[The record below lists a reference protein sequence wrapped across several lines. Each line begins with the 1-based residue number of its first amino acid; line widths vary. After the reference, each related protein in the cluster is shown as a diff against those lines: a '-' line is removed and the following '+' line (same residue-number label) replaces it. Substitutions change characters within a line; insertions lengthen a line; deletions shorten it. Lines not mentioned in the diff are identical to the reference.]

1 MAEEVRKVPLKPI
14 LAWEETR
21 PPPGKSPQKSPQQQQ
36 ELCVPQPFHADSP
49 SRGNASCF
57 MGPDSQEKE
66 TLEYINAFL
75 NGNEQEEAKKLE
87 FLDRVITISRAVLTR
102 HPDRN
107 LSAFLGKALLVEK
120 IKELIDLE
128 SVDSLTSG
136 VRQQAMLA
144 IMELSKV
151 KPLLRGMELSSLL
164 NLCFSSTFSLP
175 PAETNQ
181 GVEAALYNNT
191 LNTMDELLKAL
202 VCEDEKPNLVV
213 LQNIVEVL
221 LPWTASKEV
230 HVWLRAVGRITW
242 LTKFISGQHQFKG
255 LEEFRVL
262 GQLVG
267 CLTLLCAEQEQEIC
281 RSAMEGLHHLYAFL
295 LWQKRTTLA
304 KQSAEYLQVFREWRA
319 ENTFWVTWFTNT
331 SNIAMMHWVSSKP
344 DPSSLSGVVGA
355 SPEINALQGIIASTH
370 QCQPLLSTRECIR
383 AVQYCAPV
391 HCHAGLCHVRQLL
404 IAGWVLCIP
413 GAVTQ
418 PCPGRAGF
426 ACTPGWATPG
436 CSVRLEPHWAAKG
449 VSLAGFFQMF
459 GKYFNPSERM
469 DFLLTAIE
477 GMKDTSVHDSV
488 AARHMLHVILWVPS
502 PSLERVSEAVTSIYH
517 NLDSISEPLAQQQL
531 LKALVVLGHQ
541 YSEEVVTTL
550 LGCSLSCD
558 SVAVEMWRV
567 LTSHPKTAGK
577 VLRELLNTLQER
589 PLHLHHDVSQ
599 QEVGVAPLA
608 ISSSPC
614 SKGRS
619 AVTPCTPSSRGSV
632 CRGGRRC
639 FGNGLLGHR
648 RVFRKA
654 APPFTQIGKLQRQL
668 PVVVERLHE
677 ADRDI
682 ISNAITVL
690 RDILAGMD
698 RQSASPVAV
707 QVAEK
712 LLPFFHD
719 ESSKLRVLSI
729 ALFKHLL
736 ELVRGPSRRKMK
748 EHVLRSLVPLLLL
761 LHDER
766 PNVSQVCWDTL
777 RSALEFLRWSQLG
790 ALVQKKEL
798 WRGCD
803 CLVACYKGR
812 AETFLCQAMAFLEDP
827 QDPIREAAI
836 RFLGL
841 TARQLDQ
848 QSQEKL
854 DAICNVLKGLQQD
867 SKSSVRCLAL
877 QTMLILNACKK
888 HRPARTSLR
897 TLLHRMRLMHTRENP
912 VIEAAQLPE

>member
-14 LAWEETR
+14 RAWEETR
-21 PPPGKSPQKSPQQQQ
+21 PPRRKSPRKRPQQQQ
-36 ELCVPQPFHADSP
+36 ELCVPQSFHADSP
-49 SRGNASCF
+49 SPGNASCF

-75 NGNEQEEAKKLE
+75 KGNEQ
-87 FLDRVITISRAVLTR
+87 
-102 HPDRN
+102 
-107 LSAFLGKALLVEK
+107 
-120 IKELIDLE
+120 ELIDLE

-151 KPLLRGMELSSLL
+151 EPLLRGMELSSLL
-164 NLCFSSTFSLP
+164 TVCFSSVFSLP

-191 LNTMDELLKAL
+191 VNTMDELLKAL
-202 VCEDEKPNLVV
+202 VCEEEKPNLVV
-213 LQNIVEVL
+213 LQNILEVL
-221 LPWTASKEV
+221 LPWTASREV
-230 HVWLRAVGRITW
+230 HVRLRAVGRITW
-242 LTKFISGQHQFKG
+242 LTKFISGQHKFKG
-255 LEEFRVL
+255 VEEFRAL

-267 CLTLLCAEQEQEIC
+267 CLTLRCAEQEQEIC
-281 RSAMEGLHHLYAFL
+281 RSAMEGLHHLYTFML
-295 LWQKRTTLA
+295 RQKRTTLA

-331 SNIAMMHWVSSKP
+331 SNIAMM
-344 DPSSLSGVVGA
+344 
-355 SPEINALQGIIASTH
+355 
-370 QCQPLLSTRECIR
+370 
-383 AVQYCAPV
+383 
-391 HCHAGLCHVRQLL
+391 
-404 IAGWVLCIP
+404 
-413 GAVTQ
+413 
-418 PCPGRAGF
+418 
-426 ACTPGWATPG
+426 
-436 CSVRLEPHWAAKG
+436 
-449 VSLAGFFQMF
+449 F

-477 GMKDTSVHDSV
+477 GMRDTSVHDSV

-502 PSLERVSEAVTSIYH
+502 PSLERVSEAVMSIYH

-531 LKALVVLGHQ
+531 LKALVVLGNQ

-577 VLRELLNTLQER
+577 VLRELLDRLQER
-589 PLHLHHDVSQ
+589 PLCQHHDVSQ
-599 QEVGVAPLA
+599 QEAGVAPLT
-608 ISSSPC
+608 
-614 SKGRS
+614 
-619 AVTPCTPSSRGSV
+619 V
-632 CRGGRRC
+632 
-639 FGNGLLGHR
+639 
-648 RVFRKA
+648 
-654 APPFTQIGKLQRQL
+654 GKIQRQQ

-677 ADRDI
+677 ADRGV

-736 ELVRGPSRRKMK
+736 ELVREPNRKKMK
-748 EHVLRSLVPLLLL
+748 ELVLRSLVPLLLL
-761 LHDER
+761 LHDEH
-766 PNVSQVCWDTL
+766 PNVSQVCWD
-777 RSALEFLRWSQLG
+777 ALSRAVEFLRWSQLG
-790 ALVQKKEL
+790 ALVQRKEL

-803 CLVACYKGR
+803 CLVACYKER
-812 AETFLCQAMAFLEDP
+812 AETFLCQAMAFLKNP
-827 QDPIREAAI
+827 QAPIREVAI

-848 QSQEKL
+848 KSQEKL
-854 DAICNVLKGLQQD
+854 DAIFNVLKGLQED

-877 QTMLILNACKK
+877 QTVLILNTCKK
-888 HRPARTSLR
+888 HRPARASLR
-897 TLLHRMRLMHTRENP
+897 TLLQRMRLMCTRESP
-912 VIEAAQLPE
+912 VIEAAQLSE

>member
-14 LAWEETR
+14 RAWEETR
-21 PPPGKSPQKSPQQQQ
+21 PPRRKSPRKSPQQQQ

-49 SRGNASCF
+49 SPRNASCF

-66 TLEYINAFL
+66 TLDYINTFL
-75 NGNEQEEAKKLE
+75 KGNEQEEAKKLE
-87 FLDRVITISRAVLTR
+87 FLDRVITISRAALTR
-102 HPDRN
+102 HPEQN
-107 LSAFLGKALLVEK
+107 LAAFLCKALLVEK

-164 NLCFSSTFSLP
+164 TVCFSSVFSLP
-175 PAETNQ
+175 PAETNP
-181 GVEAALYNNT
+181 GVEAAPYNNT
-191 LNTMDELLKAL
+191 LNTMDELLKTL
-202 VCEDEKPNLVV
+202 VCEDEKRNLVV

-230 HVWLRAVGRITW
+230 HVRLRAVGRITW
-242 LTKFISGQHQFKG
+242 LTKFISGQHKFKG
-255 LEEFRVL
+255 VEEFRVL

-267 CLTLLCAEQEQEIC
+267 CLTLHCAEQEQEIC
-281 RSAMEGLHHLYAFL
+281 RSAMEGLHHPYAFM

-331 SNIAMMHWVSSKP
+331 SNIAMM
-344 DPSSLSGVVGA
+344 
-355 SPEINALQGIIASTH
+355 
-370 QCQPLLSTRECIR
+370 
-383 AVQYCAPV
+383 
-391 HCHAGLCHVRQLL
+391 
-404 IAGWVLCIP
+404 
-413 GAVTQ
+413 
-418 PCPGRAGF
+418 
-426 ACTPGWATPG
+426 
-436 CSVRLEPHWAAKG
+436 
-449 VSLAGFFQMF
+449 F

-469 DFLLTAIE
+469 DVLLTAIE
-477 GMKDTSVHDSV
+477 GMRDTSIHDSV

-502 PSLERVSEAVTSIYH
+502 PSLERVSEAVTSVYH

-531 LKALVVLGHQ
+531 LKALVVLGDQ

-558 SVAVEMWRV
+558 RRCCGDVKGADIPPQDRRKGPTGAARQAAGTAAAPASRHLSARGWR
-567 LTSHPKTAGK
+567 
-577 VLRELLNTLQER
+577 R
-589 PLHLHHDVSQ
+589 PLGPV
-599 QEVGVAPLA
+599 
-608 ISSSPC
+608 
-614 SKGRS
+614 
-619 AVTPCTPSSRGSV
+619 
-632 CRGGRRC
+632 
-639 FGNGLLGHR
+639 
-648 RVFRKA
+648 
-654 APPFTQIGKLQRQL
+654 GKLQHQL
-668 PVVVERLHE
+668 PVVVEQLHG

-707 QVAEK
+707 RVAEK

-729 ALFKHLL
+729 TLFKHLL

-766 PNVSQVCWDTL
+766 PNMSQVCWDTL
-777 RSALEFLRWSQLG
+777 RSALEFLRWSQLS
-790 ALVQKKEL
+790 AHVQKKEL

-812 AETFLCQAMAFLEDP
+812 AETFLCQAMAFVENP
-827 QDPIREAAI
+827 QAPIREAAI

-854 DAICNVLKGLQQD
+854 EAICNVLKGLQQD

-877 QTMLILNACKK
+877 QTTLILKACKK
-888 HRPARTSLR
+888 HRPVRASLQ
-897 TLLHRMRLMHTRENP
+897 TLLRRMRVMHTRENP
-912 VIEAAQLPE
+912 VIEAAQLHE

>member
-21 PPPGKSPQKSPQQQQ
+21 PPRRKSPQKSPQQQQ

-49 SRGNASCF
+49 SPGNASCF

-66 TLEYINAFL
+66 TLDYINTFL
-75 NGNEQEEAKKLE
+75 KGNEQEEAKKLE
-87 FLDRVITISRAVLTR
+87 FLDRVITISRAALTR
-102 HPDRN
+102 HPEQN
-107 LSAFLGKALLVEK
+107 LAAFLCKALLVEK

-151 KPLLRGMELSSLL
+151 KPLLRGTELSSLL
-164 NLCFSSTFSLP
+164 TVCFSSVFSLP

-202 VCEDEKPNLVV
+202 VCEDEKPNLGV
-213 LQNIVEVL
+213 LQNIVEVWRHGGRKGMSPVL

-230 HVWLRAVGRITW
+230 HVRLRAVGRITW
-242 LTKFISGQHQFKG
+242 LTKFISGQHKFKG
-255 LEEFRVL
+255 VEEFRVL

-267 CLTLLCAEQEQEIC
+267 CLTLHCTEQEQEIC
-281 RSAMEGLHHLYAFL
+281 RSAMEGLHHLYAFM
-295 LWQKRTTLA
+295 LWQKLYESIGRELA
-304 KQSAEYLQVFREWRA
+304 
-319 ENTFWVTWFTNT
+319 
-331 SNIAMMHWVSSKP
+331 
-344 DPSSLSGVVGA
+344 
-355 SPEINALQGIIASTH
+355 
-370 QCQPLLSTRECIR
+370 
-383 AVQYCAPV
+383 
-391 HCHAGLCHVRQLL
+391 LCSR
-404 IAGWVLCIP
+404 P
-413 GAVTQ
+413 GA
-418 PCPGRAGF
+418 G
-426 ACTPGWATPG
+426 
-436 CSVRLEPHWAAKG
+436 E
-449 VSLAGFFQMF
+449 
-459 GKYFNPSERM
+459 E
-469 DFLLTAIE
+469 D
-477 GMKDTSVHDSV
+477 
-488 AARHMLHVILWVPS
+488 
-502 PSLERVSEAVTSIYH
+502 VSEAVTSVYH

-531 LKALVVLGHQ
+531 LKALVVLGDQ

-577 VLRELLNTLQER
+577 VLRELLDRLQER
-589 PLHLHHDVSQ
+589 PLRQHHDVSQ
-599 QEVGVAPLA
+599 REAGVAPLA
-608 ISSSPC
+608 
-614 SKGRS
+614 
-619 AVTPCTPSSRGSV
+619 V
-632 CRGGRRC
+632 
-639 FGNGLLGHR
+639 
-648 RVFRKA
+648 
-654 APPFTQIGKLQRQL
+654 GKLQYQL
-668 PVVVERLHE
+668 PVVVEQLHE
-677 ADRDI
+677 ADRDV

-707 QVAEK
+707 RVAEK

-729 ALFKHLL
+729 TLFKHLL

-748 EHVLRSLVPLLLL
+748 EHVLHSLVPLLLL

-777 RSALEFLRWSQLG
+777 RSALEFLRWSQLS

-812 AETFLCQAMAFLEDP
+812 AETFLCQAMAFVENP
-827 QDPIREAAI
+827 QAPIREADI
-836 RFLGL
+836 RSLGL

-854 DAICNVLKGLQQD
+854 DAICKVLKGFQQD

-877 QTMLILNACKK
+877 QTMLILKACKK
-888 HRPARTSLR
+888 HRPARASLR
-897 TLLHRMRLMHTRENP
+897 TLLHRIRLMHTRENP
-912 VIEAAQLPE
+912 VIEVAQLRE

>member
-14 LAWEETR
+14 RAWEETR
-21 PPPGKSPQKSPQQQQ
+21 PPRRKSPRKRPQQQQ

-49 SRGNASCF
+49 SPGNASCF

-75 NGNEQEEAKKLE
+75 KGKEQEEAKKLE
-87 FLDRVITISRAVLTR
+87 FLDCLITISRAVLTR
-102 HPDRN
+102 RPERN

-136 VRQQAMLA
+136 VHQQAMLA

-151 KPLLRGMELSSLL
+151 EPLLRGMELSSLL
-164 NLCFSSTFSLP
+164 TVCFSSVFSLP

-202 VCEDEKPNLVV
+202 VCEEEKPNLVV
-213 LQNIVEVL
+213 LQNILEVL
-221 LPWTASKEV
+221 LPWTASREV
-230 HVWLRAVGRITW
+230 HVRLRAVGRITW
-242 LTKFISGQHQFKG
+242 LTKFISGQHKFKG
-255 LEEFRVL
+255 VEEFRAL

-267 CLTLLCAEQEQEIC
+267 CLTLRCAEQEQEIC
-281 RSAMEGLHHLYAFL
+281 RSAMEGLHHLYTFML
-295 LWQKRTTLA
+295 RQKRTTLA

-331 SNIAMMHWVSSKP
+331 SNIAMM
-344 DPSSLSGVVGA
+344 
-355 SPEINALQGIIASTH
+355 
-370 QCQPLLSTRECIR
+370 
-383 AVQYCAPV
+383 
-391 HCHAGLCHVRQLL
+391 
-404 IAGWVLCIP
+404 
-413 GAVTQ
+413 
-418 PCPGRAGF
+418 
-426 ACTPGWATPG
+426 
-436 CSVRLEPHWAAKG
+436 
-449 VSLAGFFQMF
+449 F

-469 DFLLTAIE
+469 DFLLTAIK
-477 GMKDTSVHDSV
+477 GMRDTSVHDSV

-502 PSLERVSEAVTSIYH
+502 PSLERVSEAVMSIYH

-531 LKALVVLGHQ
+531 LKALVVLGNQ
-541 YSEEVVTTL
+541 YGEEVVTTL

-577 VLRELLNTLQER
+577 VLRELLDRLQEW
-589 PLHLHHDVSQ
+589 PLCQHHDVSQ
-599 QEVGVAPLA
+599 QEAGVAPLT
-608 ISSSPC
+608 
-614 SKGRS
+614 
-619 AVTPCTPSSRGSV
+619 V
-632 CRGGRRC
+632 
-639 FGNGLLGHR
+639 
-648 RVFRKA
+648 
-654 APPFTQIGKLQRQL
+654 GKIHGQQ
-668 PVVVERLHE
+668 PVIVERLHE
-677 ADRDI
+677 ADRGV

-719 ESSKLRVLSI
+719 ESSKLQVLSI

-736 ELVRGPSRRKMK
+736 ELVREPNRKKMK
-748 EHVLRSLVPLLLL
+748 ELVLRSLVPLLLL

-766 PNVSQVCWDTL
+766 PNVSQVCWD
-777 RSALEFLRWSQLG
+777 ALSRAVEFLRWSQLG
-790 ALVQKKEL
+790 ALVQRKEL

-803 CLVACYKGR
+803 CLVACYKER
-812 AETFLCQAMAFLEDP
+812 AETFLCQAMAFLKNP
-827 QDPIREAAI
+827 QAPIREAAI

-848 QSQEKL
+848 KSQEKL
-854 DAICNVLKGLQQD
+854 DSIFNVLKGLQED

-877 QTMLILNACKK
+877 QTVLILNACKK
-888 HRPARTSLR
+888 HRPARASLR
-897 TLLHRMRLMHTRENP
+897 TLLQRMRLMCTRESP
-912 VIEAAQLPE
+912 VIEAAQLSE

>member
-14 LAWEETR
+14 RAWEETR

-102 HPDRN
+102 HPERN
-107 LSAFLGKALLVEK
+107 LAAFLGKALLVEK

-136 VRQQAMLA
+136 MRQQAMLA

-164 NLCFSSTFSLP
+164 NVCFSSTFSLP
-175 PAETNQ
+175 PADTNQ

-213 LQNIVEVL
+213 LQNIVESPAPLDRIQGGACAAEGSGKNHLADQIHLWSTSIQGDWRSSESWASWWAVSLCSVL
-221 LPWTASKEV
+221 S
-230 HVWLRAVGRITW
+230 RSR
-242 LTKFISGQHQFKG
+242 
-255 LEEFRVL
+255 
-262 GQLVG
+262 
-267 CLTLLCAEQEQEIC
+267 
-281 RSAMEGLHHLYAFL
+281 RSADR
-295 LWQKRTTLA
+295 LWRDFTTSTPSCCGKNGTTLA

-331 SNIAMMHWVSSKP
+331 SNIAM
-344 DPSSLSGVVGA
+344 
-355 SPEINALQGIIASTH
+355 
-370 QCQPLLSTRECIR
+370 
-383 AVQYCAPV
+383 
-391 HCHAGLCHVRQLL
+391 
-404 IAGWVLCIP
+404 
-413 GAVTQ
+413 
-418 PCPGRAGF
+418 
-426 ACTPGWATPG
+426 
-436 CSVRLEPHWAAKG
+436 
-449 VSLAGFFQMF
+449 MF

-541 YSEEVVTTL
+541 YSKEVVTTL

-589 PLHLHHDVSQ
+589 PLHPHHDVSQ

-608 ISSSPC
+608 I
-614 SKGRS
+614 
-619 AVTPCTPSSRGSV
+619 
-632 CRGGRRC
+632 
-639 FGNGLLGHR
+639 
-648 RVFRKA
+648 
-654 APPFTQIGKLQRQL
+654 GKLQRQL
-668 PVVVERLHE
+668 PVIVERLHK

-748 EHVLRSLVPLLLL
+748 ELVLRSLVPLLLL

-812 AETFLCQAMAFLEDP
+812 AETFLCQAMAFVENP
-827 QDPIREAAI
+827 QAPIREAAI

-854 DAICNVLKGLQQD
+854 EAICNVLKGLQQD

>member
-1 MAEEVRKVPLKPI
+1 
-14 LAWEETR
+14 
-21 PPPGKSPQKSPQQQQ
+21 
-36 ELCVPQPFHADSP
+36 
-49 SRGNASCF
+49 
-57 MGPDSQEKE
+57 
-66 TLEYINAFL
+66 
-75 NGNEQEEAKKLE
+75 
-87 FLDRVITISRAVLTR
+87 
-102 HPDRN
+102 
-107 LSAFLGKALLVEK
+107 
-120 IKELIDLE
+120 
-128 SVDSLTSG
+128 
-136 VRQQAMLA
+136 
-144 IMELSKV
+144 
-151 KPLLRGMELSSLL
+151 MELSSLL

-181 GVEAALYNNT
+181 GMEAALYNNT

-230 HVWLRAVGRITW
+230 HVRLRAVGRITW

-355 SPEINALQGIIASTH
+355 FPEINALQGIIASTH

-391 HCHAGLCHVRQLL
+391 HCHTGLCHVRQLL

-426 ACTPGWATPG
+426 ACTPGWASPG

-589 PLHLHHDVSQ
+589 PLHPHHDVSQ

-608 ISSSPC
+608 
-614 SKGRS
+614 
-619 AVTPCTPSSRGSV
+619 
-632 CRGGRRC
+632 
-639 FGNGLLGHR
+639 
-648 RVFRKA
+648 
-654 APPFTQIGKLQRQL
+654 IGKLQRQL

-682 ISNAITVL
+682 ISNAIAVL

-748 EHVLRSLVPLLLL
+748 EHIIRSLVPLLLL

-766 PNVSQVCWDTL
+766 PNVSQVCWDAL

-854 DAICNVLKGLQQD
+854 EAICNVLKGLQQD

-888 HRPARTSLR
+888 HRPAHTSLR

>member
-14 LAWEETR
+14 RAWEETR
-21 PPPGKSPQKSPQQQQ
+21 PPRRKSPRKRPQQQQ

-49 SRGNASCF
+49 SPGNASCF

-75 NGNEQEEAKKLE
+75 KGNEQAGALHTVKPTVG
-87 FLDRVITISRAVLTR
+87 RPVCRGHVLQAQR
-102 HPDRN
+102 FAPQSEPYGSSE
-107 LSAFLGKALLVEK
+107 LSWHFPTLSPQ
-120 IKELIDLE
+120 ELIDLE

-151 KPLLRGMELSSLL
+151 EPLLRGMELSSLL
-164 NLCFSSTFSLP
+164 TVCFSSVFSLP

-202 VCEDEKPNLVV
+202 VCEEEKPNLVV
-213 LQNIVEVL
+213 LQNILESPAPL
-221 LPWTASKEV
+221 DRIQGGACAAEGSGKNHLADQI
-230 HVWLRAVGRITW
+230 HLRSTQIQEGV
-242 LTKFISGQHQFKG
+242 
-255 LEEFRVL
+255 EEFRAL

-267 CLTLLCAEQEQEIC
+267 CLTLRCAEQEQEIC
-281 RSAMEGLHHLYAFL
+281 RSAMEGLHHLYTFML
-295 LWQKRTTLA
+295 RQKRTTLA

-331 SNIAMMHWVSSKP
+331 SNIAMM
-344 DPSSLSGVVGA
+344 
-355 SPEINALQGIIASTH
+355 
-370 QCQPLLSTRECIR
+370 
-383 AVQYCAPV
+383 
-391 HCHAGLCHVRQLL
+391 
-404 IAGWVLCIP
+404 
-413 GAVTQ
+413 
-418 PCPGRAGF
+418 
-426 ACTPGWATPG
+426 
-436 CSVRLEPHWAAKG
+436 
-449 VSLAGFFQMF
+449 F

-477 GMKDTSVHDSV
+477 GMRDTSVHDSV

-502 PSLERVSEAVTSIYH
+502 PSLERVSEAVMSIYH

-531 LKALVVLGHQ
+531 LKALVVLGNQ
-541 YSEEVVTTL
+541 YGEEVVTTL
-550 LGCSLSCD
+550 LACSLSCD

-577 VLRELLNTLQER
+577 VLRELLNTQQER
-589 PLHLHHDVSQ
+589 LLHPHYDVSQ
-599 QEVGVAPLA
+599 QEAGIAPLTV
-608 ISSSPC
+608 SSSPC

-619 AVTPCTPSSRGSV
+619 AVFPLH
-632 CRGGRRC
+632 
-639 FGNGLLGHR
+639 GL
-648 RVFRKA
+648 RV
-654 APPFTQIGKLQRQL
+654 GKIHGQQ

-677 ADRDI
+677 ADRGV

-698 RQSASPVAV
+698 RQTASPVAV

-719 ESSKLRVLSI
+719 ESSKLQVLSF

-736 ELVRGPSRRKMK
+736 ELVREPNRKKMK
-748 EHVLRSLVPLLLL
+748 ELVLRSLVPLLLL

-766 PNVSQVCWDTL
+766 PNVSQVCWD
-777 RSALEFLRWSQLG
+777 ALSRAVEFLRWSQLG
-790 ALVQKKEL
+790 ALVQRKEL

-803 CLVACYKGR
+803 CLVACYKER
-812 AETFLCQAMAFLEDP
+812 AETFLCQAMAFLKNP
-827 QDPIREAAI
+827 QAPIRETAI

-848 QSQEKL
+848 KSQEKL
-854 DAICNVLKGLQQD
+854 DAIFNVLKGLQED

-877 QTMLILNACKK
+877 QTTLILNACKK
-888 HRPARTSLR
+888 HRPARASLR
-897 TLLHRMRLMHTRENP
+897 TLLQRMRLMCTRESP
-912 VIEAAQLPE
+912 VIEAAQLSE

>member
-14 LAWEETR
+14 RAWEETR

-66 TLEYINAFL
+66 TLENINAFL
-75 NGNEQEEAKKLE
+75 KGKEQEEAKKLE
-87 FLDRVITISRAVLTR
+87 FLDRVITISGAVLR
-102 HPDRN
+102 RRPDRN

-136 VRQQAMLA
+136 MRQQAMLA

-164 NLCFSSTFSLP
+164 KVCFSSTFSLP

-181 GVEAALYNNT
+181 GMEAALYNNT

-230 HVWLRAVGRITW
+230 HVRLRAVGRITW

-304 KQSAEYLQVFREWRA
+304 KQSAEYMQVFREWRA

-331 SNIAMMHWVSSKP
+331 SNIAM
-344 DPSSLSGVVGA
+344 
-355 SPEINALQGIIASTH
+355 
-370 QCQPLLSTRECIR
+370 
-383 AVQYCAPV
+383 
-391 HCHAGLCHVRQLL
+391 
-404 IAGWVLCIP
+404 
-413 GAVTQ
+413 
-418 PCPGRAGF
+418 
-426 ACTPGWATPG
+426 
-436 CSVRLEPHWAAKG
+436 
-449 VSLAGFFQMF
+449 MF

-577 VLRELLNTLQER
+577 VLRELQER
-589 PLHLHHDVSQ
+589 PLHPHHDVSQ

-608 ISSSPC
+608 I
-614 SKGRS
+614 
-619 AVTPCTPSSRGSV
+619 
-632 CRGGRRC
+632 
-639 FGNGLLGHR
+639 
-648 RVFRKA
+648 
-654 APPFTQIGKLQRQL
+654 GKLQRQL
-668 PVVVERLHE
+668 PVIVERLHE

-690 RDILAGMD
+690 RDILVGMD

-748 EHVLRSLVPLLLL
+748 ELVLRSLVPLLLL

-812 AETFLCQAMAFLEDP
+812 AETFLCQAMAFVENP
-827 QDPIREAAI
+827 QAPIREAAI

-854 DAICNVLKGLQQD
+854 EAICNVLKGLQQD

>member
-14 LAWEETR
+14 RAWEETR
-21 PPPGKSPQKSPQQQQ
+21 PPRRKSPRKSPQQQQ

-49 SRGNASCF
+49 SPGNASCF
-57 MGPDSQEKE
+57 MGPDWQEKE
-66 TLEYINAFL
+66 TLDYINTFL
-75 NGNEQEEAKKLE
+75 KGNEQEEAKKLE
-87 FLDRVITISRAVLTR
+87 FLDRVITISRAALTR
-102 HPDRN
+102 HPEQN
-107 LSAFLGKALLVEK
+107 LAAFLCKALLVEK

-164 NLCFSSTFSLP
+164 TVCFSSVFSLP

-202 VCEDEKPNLVV
+202 VCEGEKPNLGV

-230 HVWLRAVGRITW
+230 HVRLRAVGRITW
-242 LTKFISGQHQFKG
+242 LTKFISGQHKFKG
-255 LEEFRVL
+255 VQEFRVL

-267 CLTLLCAEQEQEIC
+267 CLTLHCAEQEQKIC
-281 RSAMEGLHHLYAFL
+281 RSAMEGLHHLYAFM
-295 LWQKRTTLA
+295 LWQKRTMLA

-331 SNIAMMHWVSSKP
+331 SNITM
-344 DPSSLSGVVGA
+344 
-355 SPEINALQGIIASTH
+355 
-370 QCQPLLSTRECIR
+370 
-383 AVQYCAPV
+383 
-391 HCHAGLCHVRQLL
+391 
-404 IAGWVLCIP
+404 
-413 GAVTQ
+413 
-418 PCPGRAGF
+418 
-426 ACTPGWATPG
+426 
-436 CSVRLEPHWAAKG
+436 
-449 VSLAGFFQMF
+449 MF

-477 GMKDTSVHDSV
+477 GMRDTSVHDSV

-531 LKALVVLGHQ
+531 LKALVVLGNQ
-541 YSEEVVTTL
+541 YSKEVVTTL

-558 SVAVEMWRV
+558 SLAVEMWRV

-577 VLRELLNTLQER
+577 VLRELLDRLQER
-589 PLHLHHDVSQ
+589 PLRQHHDISQ
-599 QEVGVAPLA
+599 REAGVTPLA
-608 ISSSPC
+608 VSSSPC

-619 AVTPCTPSSRGSV
+619 TV
-632 CRGGRRC
+632 CPHH
-639 FGNGLLGHR
+639 GL
-648 RVFRKA
+648 RV
-654 APPFTQIGKLQRQL
+654 GKLQHQL
-668 PVVVERLHE
+668 PVVVEQLNE
-677 ADRDI
+677 ADRDV

-690 RDILAGMD
+690 RDILTGMD
-698 RQSASPVAV
+698 RQSASPMAV
-707 QVAEK
+707 RVAEK

-719 ESSKLRVLSI
+719 ESSKLRVLSLT
-729 ALFKHLL
+729 LFKHLL

-766 PNVSQVCWDTL
+766 PNVSQGV
-777 RSALEFLRWSQLG
+777 LG
-790 ALVQKKEL
+790 HPQECGEIPKVEPAQCPCPEK
-798 WRGCD
+798 GA
-803 CLVACYKGR
+803 LVACYKGR
-812 AETFLCQAMAFLEDP
+812 AETFLCQAMAFVENP
-827 QDPIREAAI
+827 QAPIREAAI

-854 DAICNVLKGLQQD
+854 EAICNVLKGFQQD

-877 QTMLILNACKK
+877 QTMLILKACKK

-912 VIEAAQLPE
+912 VIEAAQLRE

>member
-21 PPPGKSPQKSPQQQQ
+21 PPRRKSPQKSPQQQQ

-49 SRGNASCF
+49 SPGNASCF

-66 TLEYINAFL
+66 TLDYINAFL
-75 NGNEQEEAKKLE
+75 KGNEQEEAKKLE
-87 FLDRVITISRAVLTR
+87 FLDRVITISRAALTR
-102 HPDRN
+102 HPEQN
-107 LSAFLGKALLVEK
+107 LAAFLCKALLVEK

-136 VRQQAMLA
+136 VRQQAMIA

-151 KPLLRGMELSSLL
+151 KPLLQGMELSSLL
-164 NLCFSSTFSLP
+164 TICFSSVFSLP

-202 VCEDEKPNLVV
+202 VCEEEKRNLVV

-230 HVWLRAVGRITW
+230 HVRLRAVGRITW
-242 LTKFISGQHQFKG
+242 LTKFISGQHKFKG
-255 LEEFRVL
+255 VEEFRVL

-267 CLTLLCAEQEQEIC
+267 CLTLHCAEQEQEIC
-281 RSAMEGLHHLYAFL
+281 RSAMEGLHHLYAFM

-331 SNIAMMHWVSSKP
+331 SNIAMM
-344 DPSSLSGVVGA
+344 
-355 SPEINALQGIIASTH
+355 
-370 QCQPLLSTRECIR
+370 
-383 AVQYCAPV
+383 
-391 HCHAGLCHVRQLL
+391 
-404 IAGWVLCIP
+404 
-413 GAVTQ
+413 
-418 PCPGRAGF
+418 
-426 ACTPGWATPG
+426 
-436 CSVRLEPHWAAKG
+436 
-449 VSLAGFFQMF
+449 F

-469 DFLLTAIE
+469 DFFLTAIE
-477 GMKDTSVHDSV
+477 GMRDTSVHDSV

-531 LKALVVLGHQ
+531 LKALVVLGNQ
-541 YSEEVVTTL
+541 YSKEVVTTL

-577 VLRELLNTLQER
+577 VLWELLDRLQER
-589 PLHLHHDVSQ
+589 PLRQHHDISQ
-599 QEVGVAPLA
+599 QEAGVAPLA
-608 ISSSPC
+608 VSSSPC

-619 AVTPCTPSSRGSV
+619 AVCPHH
-632 CRGGRRC
+632 
-639 FGNGLLGHR
+639 GL
-648 RVFRKA
+648 RV
-654 APPFTQIGKLQRQL
+654 GKLQHQL
-668 PVVVERLHE
+668 PVVVEQLHE
-677 ADRDI
+677 ADRDV

-698 RQSASPVAV
+698 RQSASPMAV
-707 QVAEK
+707 RVAEK

-729 ALFKHLL
+729 TLFKHLL
-736 ELVRGPSRRKMK
+736 ELVREPNRKKMK

-777 RSALEFLRWSQLG
+777 RSAVDFLRWSQLS

-803 CLVACYKGR
+803 CLVACYKDR
-812 AETFLCQAMAFLEDP
+812 AETFLCQAMAFVENP
-827 QDPIREAAI
+827 QAPIREAAI

-854 DAICNVLKGLQQD
+854 DAICKVLKGFQQD

-877 QTMLILNACKK
+877 QTMLILKACKK

-897 TLLHRMRLMHTRENP
+897 TLLHRMRLTHTRENP
-912 VIEAAQLPE
+912 VVEVAQLPQ

>member
-1 MAEEVRKVPLKPI
+1 MADEVRKVPLKPI

-36 ELCVPQPFHADSP
+36 ELCVPQLFHADSP
-49 SRGNASCF
+49 SPGNASCF
-57 MGPDSQEKE
+57 MGPDSQEKD
-66 TLEYINAFL
+66 TLDYINAFL
-75 NGNEQEEAKKLE
+75 KGNEQEEAKKLE
-87 FLDRVITISRAVLTR
+87 FLDRVITISRAALTR
-102 HPDRN
+102 HPEQN
-107 LSAFLGKALLVEK
+107 LAAFLCKALLVEK

-144 IMELSKV
+144 IMELS
-151 KPLLRGMELSSLL
+151 
-164 NLCFSSTFSLP
+164 
-175 PAETNQ
+175 
-181 GVEAALYNNT
+181 T

-202 VCEDEKPNLVV
+202 VCEDEKRNLVV

-230 HVWLRAVGRITW
+230 HVRLRAVGRITW
-242 LTKFISGQHQFKG
+242 LTKFISGQHKFKG
-255 LEEFRVL
+255 VEDFRVL

-267 CLTLLCAEQEQEIC
+267 CLTLHCAEQEQEIC
-281 RSAMEGLHHLYAFL
+281 RSAMEGLHHLYAFM

-331 SNIAMMHWVSSKP
+331 SNIAMM
-344 DPSSLSGVVGA
+344 
-355 SPEINALQGIIASTH
+355 
-370 QCQPLLSTRECIR
+370 
-383 AVQYCAPV
+383 
-391 HCHAGLCHVRQLL
+391 
-404 IAGWVLCIP
+404 
-413 GAVTQ
+413 
-418 PCPGRAGF
+418 
-426 ACTPGWATPG
+426 
-436 CSVRLEPHWAAKG
+436 
-449 VSLAGFFQMF
+449 F

-477 GMKDTSVHDSV
+477 GMRDTSVHDSV

-531 LKALVVLGHQ
+531 LKALLVLGNQ
-541 YSEEVVTTL
+541 YRKEVVTTL

-577 VLRELLNTLQER
+577 VLRELLDRLQER
-589 PLHLHHDVSQ
+589 PLRQHHDISQ
-599 QEVGVAPLA
+599 QEAGVAPLA
-608 ISSSPC
+608 
-614 SKGRS
+614 
-619 AVTPCTPSSRGSV
+619 V
-632 CRGGRRC
+632 
-639 FGNGLLGHR
+639 
-648 RVFRKA
+648 
-654 APPFTQIGKLQRQL
+654 GKLQHQL
-668 PVVVERLHE
+668 PVIVEQLHE
-677 ADRDI
+677 ADRDV

-698 RQSASPVAV
+698 RKSASPIAV

-712 LLPFFHD
+712 FLPFFHD

-729 ALFKHLL
+729 TLFKHLL
-736 ELVRGPSRRKMK
+736 ELVREPNRKKMK

-777 RSALEFLRWSQLG
+777 RSALEFLRWSELG
-790 ALVQKKEL
+790 ALLQKKEL

-803 CLVACYKGR
+803 CLVACYKDR
-812 AETFLCQAMAFLEDP
+812 AETFLCQAMAFVENP
-827 QDPIREAAI
+827 QAPIREAAI

-854 DAICNVLKGLQQD
+854 EAICNVLKGLQQD

-877 QTMLILNACKK
+877 QTILILKACKK
-888 HRPARTSLR
+888 HRRARASLR
-897 TLLHRMRLMHTRENP
+897 TLLHRTRLMYTRENA
-912 VIEAAQLPE
+912 VIEAAQLRE

>member
-21 PPPGKSPQKSPQQQQ
+21 PPRRKSPQKSPQQQQ

-49 SRGNASCF
+49 SPGNASCF
-57 MGPDSQEKE
+57 MGPDWQEKE
-66 TLEYINAFL
+66 TLDYINAFL
-75 NGNEQEEAKKLE
+75 KGNEQEEAKKLE
-87 FLDRVITISRAVLTR
+87 FLDRVITISRAAPTR
-102 HPDRN
+102 HPEQN
-107 LSAFLGKALLVEK
+107 LAAFLCKALLVEK

-164 NLCFSSTFSLP
+164 TVCFSSVFSLP

-191 LNTMDELLKAL
+191 LNTMDDLLKAL
-202 VCEDEKPNLVV
+202 VCEDEKRNLVV

-230 HVWLRAVGRITW
+230 HVRLRAVGRITW
-242 LTKFISGQHQFKG
+242 LTIFISGQHKFKG
-255 LEEFRVL
+255 VEEFRVL

-267 CLTLLCAEQEQEIC
+267 CLTLHCAEQEQEIC
-281 RSAMEGLHHLYAFL
+281 RSAMEGLHHLYAFM

-319 ENTFWVTWFTNT
+319 ENSFWVTWFTST
-331 SNIAMMHWVSSKP
+331 SNIAM
-344 DPSSLSGVVGA
+344 
-355 SPEINALQGIIASTH
+355 
-370 QCQPLLSTRECIR
+370 
-383 AVQYCAPV
+383 
-391 HCHAGLCHVRQLL
+391 
-404 IAGWVLCIP
+404 
-413 GAVTQ
+413 
-418 PCPGRAGF
+418 
-426 ACTPGWATPG
+426 
-436 CSVRLEPHWAAKG
+436 
-449 VSLAGFFQMF
+449 MF

-477 GMKDTSVHDSV
+477 GMRDTSIHDSV

-502 PSLERVSEAVTSIYH
+502 PSLERVSEAVTSMYH
-517 NLDSISEPLAQQQL
+517 NLDSISEPLGQQQL
-531 LKALVVLGHQ
+531 LKAPVVLGDQ

-567 LTSHPKTAGK
+567 LTSHPKTAEK
-577 VLRELLNTLQER
+577 VLWEPLDRLQER
-589 PLHLHHDVSQ
+589 PLRQHHDISQ
-599 QEVGVAPLA
+599 QEAGVAPLA
-608 ISSSPC
+608 VSSSPC

-619 AVTPCTPSSRGSV
+619 AVCPHH
-632 CRGGRRC
+632 
-639 FGNGLLGHR
+639 GL
-648 RVFRKA
+648 RV
-654 APPFTQIGKLQRQL
+654 GKLQHQL
-668 PVVVERLHE
+668 PVVVEQLNE
-677 ADRDI
+677 ADRDV

-690 RDILAGMD
+690 RDILTGMD
-698 RQSASPVAV
+698 RQSASPMAV
-707 QVAEK
+707 RVAEK

-719 ESSKLRVLSI
+719 ESSKLRVLSLT
-729 ALFKHLL
+729 LFKHLL

-777 RSALEFLRWSQLG
+777 RSALEFLRWSQLS
-790 ALVQKKEL
+790 AHVQKKEL

-812 AETFLCQAMAFLEDP
+812 AETFLCQAMAFVENP
-827 QDPIREAAI
+827 QAPIREAAI

-854 DAICNVLKGLQQD
+854 EAICNVLKGLQQD

-877 QTMLILNACKK
+877 QTTLILNACKK
-888 HRPARTSLR
+888 HRPARASIQ
-897 TLLHRMRLMHTRENP
+897 TLLHRTRLMRTRENP
-912 VIEAAQLPE
+912 VIEAAQLPQ

>member
-14 LAWEETR
+14 RAWEETR
-21 PPPGKSPQKSPQQQQ
+21 PPRRKSPRKRPQQQQ

-49 SRGNASCF
+49 SPGNASCF

-75 NGNEQEEAKKLE
+75 KGKEQEEAKKLE
-87 FLDRVITISRAVLTR
+87 FLDCLITISRAVLTR
-102 HPDRN
+102 RPERN

-136 VRQQAMLA
+136 VHQQAMLA

-151 KPLLRGMELSSLL
+151 EPLLRGMELSSLL
-164 NLCFSSTFSLP
+164 TVCFSSVFSLP

-202 VCEDEKPNLVV
+202 VCEEEKPNLVV
-213 LQNIVEVL
+213 LQNILEVL
-221 LPWTASKEV
+221 LPWTASREV
-230 HVWLRAVGRITW
+230 HVRLRAVGRITW
-242 LTKFISGQHQFKG
+242 LTKFISGQHKFKG
-255 LEEFRVL
+255 VEEFRAL

-267 CLTLLCAEQEQEIC
+267 CLTLRCAEQEQEIC
-281 RSAMEGLHHLYAFL
+281 RSAMEGLHHLYTFML
-295 LWQKRTTLA
+295 RQKRTTLA

-331 SNIAMMHWVSSKP
+331 SNIAMM
-344 DPSSLSGVVGA
+344 
-355 SPEINALQGIIASTH
+355 
-370 QCQPLLSTRECIR
+370 
-383 AVQYCAPV
+383 
-391 HCHAGLCHVRQLL
+391 
-404 IAGWVLCIP
+404 
-413 GAVTQ
+413 
-418 PCPGRAGF
+418 
-426 ACTPGWATPG
+426 
-436 CSVRLEPHWAAKG
+436 
-449 VSLAGFFQMF
+449 F

-477 GMKDTSVHDSV
+477 GMRDTSVHDSV

-502 PSLERVSEAVTSIYH
+502 PSLERREEAKAPISPFPFQVSEAVMSIYH

-531 LKALVVLGHQ
+531 LKALVVLGNQ

-577 VLRELLNTLQER
+577 VLRELLDRLQEW
-589 PLHLHHDVSQ
+589 PLCQNHDVSQ
-599 QEVGVAPLA
+599 QEAGVAPLT
-608 ISSSPC
+608 
-614 SKGRS
+614 
-619 AVTPCTPSSRGSV
+619 V
-632 CRGGRRC
+632 
-639 FGNGLLGHR
+639 
-648 RVFRKA
+648 
-654 APPFTQIGKLQRQL
+654 GKIHGQQ
-668 PVVVERLHE
+668 PVIVERLHE
-677 ADRDI
+677 ADRGI

-698 RQSASPVAV
+698 RQSASTVAV

-736 ELVRGPSRRKMK
+736 ELVREPNRKKMK
-748 EHVLRSLVPLLLL
+748 ELVLRSLVPLLLL

-766 PNVSQVCWDTL
+766 PNVSQVCWD
-777 RSALEFLRWSQLG
+777 ALSRAVEFLRWSQLG
-790 ALVQKKEL
+790 ALVQRKEL

-803 CLVACYKGR
+803 CLVACYKER
-812 AETFLCQAMAFLEDP
+812 AETFLCQAMAFLKNP
-827 QDPIREAAI
+827 QAPIREVAI

-848 QSQEKL
+848 KSQEKL
-854 DAICNVLKGLQQD
+854 DAIFNVLKGLQED

-877 QTMLILNACKK
+877 QTVLILNACKK
-888 HRPARTSLR
+888 HRPARASLR
-897 TLLHRMRLMHTRENP
+897 TLLQRMRLMCTRESP
-912 VIEAAQLPE
+912 VIEAAQLSE

>member
-14 LAWEETR
+14 RAWEETR
-21 PPPGKSPQKSPQQQQ
+21 PPRRKSPRKRPQQQQ

-49 SRGNASCF
+49 SPGNASCF

-75 NGNEQEEAKKLE
+75 KGNEQPTVG
-87 FLDRVITISRAVLTR
+87 RPVCRGHVLQ
-102 HPDRN
+102 
-107 LSAFLGKALLVEK
+107 
-120 IKELIDLE
+120 ELIDLE

-151 KPLLRGMELSSLL
+151 EPLLRGMELSSLL
-164 NLCFSSTFSLP
+164 TVSFSSVFSLP

-202 VCEDEKPNLVV
+202 VCEEEKPNLVV
-213 LQNIVEVL
+213 LQNILEVL
-221 LPWTASKEV
+221 LPWTASREV
-230 HVWLRAVGRITW
+230 HVRLRAVGRITW
-242 LTKFISGQHQFKG
+242 LTKFISGQHKFKG
-255 LEEFRVL
+255 VEEFRAL

-267 CLTLLCAEQEQEIC
+267 CLTLRCAEQEQEIC
-281 RSAMEGLHHLYAFL
+281 RSAMEGLHHLYTFML
-295 LWQKRTTLA
+295 RQKRTTLA

-331 SNIAMMHWVSSKP
+331 SNIAMM
-344 DPSSLSGVVGA
+344 
-355 SPEINALQGIIASTH
+355 
-370 QCQPLLSTRECIR
+370 
-383 AVQYCAPV
+383 
-391 HCHAGLCHVRQLL
+391 
-404 IAGWVLCIP
+404 
-413 GAVTQ
+413 
-418 PCPGRAGF
+418 
-426 ACTPGWATPG
+426 
-436 CSVRLEPHWAAKG
+436 
-449 VSLAGFFQMF
+449 F

-477 GMKDTSVHDSV
+477 GMRDTSVHDSV

-502 PSLERVSEAVTSIYH
+502 PSLERVSEAVMSIYH

-531 LKALVVLGHQ
+531 LKALVVLGNQ

-577 VLRELLNTLQER
+577 VLRELLDRLQEG
-589 PLHLHHDVSQ
+589 PLCQHHDVSQ
-599 QEVGVAPLA
+599 QEAGVAPLT
-608 ISSSPC
+608 
-614 SKGRS
+614 
-619 AVTPCTPSSRGSV
+619 V
-632 CRGGRRC
+632 
-639 FGNGLLGHR
+639 
-648 RVFRKA
+648 
-654 APPFTQIGKLQRQL
+654 GKIQRQQ
-668 PVVVERLHE
+668 PVVVERLHK
-677 ADRDI
+677 ADRGV

-698 RQSASPVAV
+698 RQSASTVAV

-736 ELVRGPSRRKMK
+736 ELVREPNRKKMK
-748 EHVLRSLVPLLLL
+748 ELVLRSLVPLLLL

-766 PNVSQVCWDTL
+766 PNVSQVCWD
-777 RSALEFLRWSQLG
+777 ALSRAVEFLRWSQLG
-790 ALVQKKEL
+790 ALVQRKEL

-803 CLVACYKGR
+803 CLVACYKER
-812 AETFLCQAMAFLEDP
+812 AETFLCQAMAFLKNP
-827 QDPIREAAI
+827 QAPIREAAI

-841 TARQLDQ
+841 TARHLDQ
-848 QSQEKL
+848 KSQEKL
-854 DAICNVLKGLQQD
+854 DAIFNVLKGLQED

-877 QTMLILNACKK
+877 QTTLILNACKK
-888 HRPARTSLR
+888 HRPARASLR
-897 TLLHRMRLMHTRENP
+897 TLLQRMRLMCTRESP
-912 VIEAAQLPE
+912 VIEAAQLSE

>member
-1 MAEEVRKVPLKPI
+1 
-14 LAWEETR
+14 
-21 PPPGKSPQKSPQQQQ
+21 
-36 ELCVPQPFHADSP
+36 
-49 SRGNASCF
+49 
-57 MGPDSQEKE
+57 
-66 TLEYINAFL
+66 
-75 NGNEQEEAKKLE
+75 
-87 FLDRVITISRAVLTR
+87 
-102 HPDRN
+102 
-107 LSAFLGKALLVEK
+107 
-120 IKELIDLE
+120 
-128 SVDSLTSG
+128 
-136 VRQQAMLA
+136 
-144 IMELSKV
+144 
-151 KPLLRGMELSSLL
+151 MELSSLL

-230 HVWLRAVGRITW
+230 HVRLRAVGRITW

-404 IAGWVLCIP
+404 IAAWVLCIP

-426 ACTPGWATPG
+426 ACTPGWASPG

-477 GMKDTSVHDSV
+477 GMRDTSVHDSV

-577 VLRELLNTLQER
+577 VLRELLNRLQER
-589 PLHLHHDVSQ
+589 PLHPHHDVSQ
-599 QEVGVAPLA
+599 QEAGVAPLA
-608 ISSSPC
+608 
-614 SKGRS
+614 
-619 AVTPCTPSSRGSV
+619 
-632 CRGGRRC
+632 
-639 FGNGLLGHR
+639 
-648 RVFRKA
+648 
-654 APPFTQIGKLQRQL
+654 IGKLQRQL

-677 ADRDI
+677 ADRDV

-777 RSALEFLRWSQLG
+777 RSALEFLRWSQLS

-854 DAICNVLKGLQQD
+854 EAICNVLKGLQQD

>member
-21 PPPGKSPQKSPQQQQ
+21 PPRRKSPQKSPQQQQ

-49 SRGNASCF
+49 SPGNASCF
-57 MGPDSQEKE
+57 MGPDSQEKD
-66 TLEYINAFL
+66 TLDYINAFL
-75 NGNEQEEAKKLE
+75 KGNEQEEAKKLE
-87 FLDRVITISRAVLTR
+87 FLDRVITISRAALTR
-102 HPDRN
+102 HPEQN
-107 LSAFLGKALLVEK
+107 LAAFLWKALLVEK

-164 NLCFSSTFSLP
+164 TVCFSSVFSLP

-202 VCEDEKPNLVV
+202 VCEDEKRNLVV

-230 HVWLRAVGRITW
+230 HVRLRAVGRITW
-242 LTKFISGQHQFKG
+242 LTKFISGQHKFKG
-255 LEEFRVL
+255 VEEFRVL

-267 CLTLLCAEQEQEIC
+267 CLTLHCAEQEQEIC
-281 RSAMEGLHHLYAFL
+281 RSAMEGLHHLYAFM

-355 SPEINALQGIIASTH
+355 SSEINALQGIIVSTH
-370 QCQPLLSTRECIR
+370 QCQALLSTRECIC

-391 HCHAGLCHVRQLL
+391 HCHAGLCHARQLL
-404 IAGWVLCIP
+404 IAGWVLCVP

-426 ACTPGWATPG
+426 ACTPGWASPG
-436 CSVRLEPHWAAKG
+436 CSVRLEPHWVAKG
-449 VSLAGFFQMF
+449 VSLAGLFQMF

-469 DFLLTAIE
+469 DFLLTAIK
-477 GMKDTSVHDSV
+477 GMRDTSVHDSV

-502 PSLERVSEAVTSIYH
+502 PSLERVSEAVTSMYH

-531 LKALVVLGHQ
+531 LKALVVLGDQ
-541 YSEEVVTTL
+541 YSKEVVTTL

-577 VLRELLNTLQER
+577 VLRELLDRLQEQ
-589 PLHLHHDVSQ
+589 PLCQHHDVSQ
-599 QEVGVAPLA
+599 QEAGVAPLA
-608 ISSSPC
+608 VSSSPC

-619 AVTPCTPSSRGSV
+619 AVCPHH
-632 CRGGRRC
+632 
-639 FGNGLLGHR
+639 GL
-648 RVFRKA
+648 RV
-654 APPFTQIGKLQRQL
+654 GKLQHQL
-668 PVVVERLHE
+668 PVVVEQLHE
-677 ADRDI
+677 ADRDV

-698 RQSASPVAV
+698 RQSASPMAV

-729 ALFKHLL
+729 SLFKHLL
-736 ELVRGPSRRKMK
+736 ELVREPNRRKMK
-748 EHVLRSLVPLLLL
+748 EHVLRSLVPLFIL

-777 RSALEFLRWSQLG
+777 RSALEFLRWSQLS

-812 AETFLCQAMAFLEDP
+812 EETFLCQAMAFVENP
-827 QDPIREAAI
+827 QAPIREAAI

-848 QSQEKL
+848 QRQEKL
-854 DAICNVLKGLQQD
+854 EAICNVLKGLQHD

-877 QTMLILNACKK
+877 QTMIILNACKK

-897 TLLHRMRLMHTRENP
+897 TLLHRTRLMRTRENP
-912 VIEAAQLPE
+912 VVEVAQLPQ

>member
-14 LAWEETR
+14 RAWEETR
-21 PPPGKSPQKSPQQQQ
+21 PPRRKSPRKRPQQQQ

-49 SRGNASCF
+49 SPGNASCF

-75 NGNEQEEAKKLE
+75 KGNEQPGALHTVKPTVG
-87 FLDRVITISRAVLTR
+87 RPVCRGHVLQAQR
-102 HPDRN
+102 FAPQSEPYGSSE
-107 LSAFLGKALLVEK
+107 LSWHFPTLSPQ
-120 IKELIDLE
+120 ELIDLE

-151 KPLLRGMELSSLL
+151 EPLLRGMELSSLL
-164 NLCFSSTFSLP
+164 TVCFSSVFSLP

-202 VCEDEKPNLVV
+202 VCEEEKPNLVV
-213 LQNIVEVL
+213 LQNILEVL
-221 LPWTASKEV
+221 LPWTASREV
-230 HVWLRAVGRITW
+230 HVRLRAVGRITW
-242 LTKFISGQHQFKG
+242 LTKFISGQHKFKG
-255 LEEFRVL
+255 VEEFRAL

-267 CLTLLCAEQEQEIC
+267 CLTLRCAEQEQEIC
-281 RSAMEGLHHLYAFL
+281 RSAMEGLHHLYTFML
-295 LWQKRTTLA
+295 RQKRTTLA

-331 SNIAMMHWVSSKP
+331 SNIAMM
-344 DPSSLSGVVGA
+344 
-355 SPEINALQGIIASTH
+355 
-370 QCQPLLSTRECIR
+370 
-383 AVQYCAPV
+383 
-391 HCHAGLCHVRQLL
+391 
-404 IAGWVLCIP
+404 
-413 GAVTQ
+413 
-418 PCPGRAGF
+418 
-426 ACTPGWATPG
+426 
-436 CSVRLEPHWAAKG
+436 
-449 VSLAGFFQMF
+449 F

-477 GMKDTSVHDSV
+477 GMRDTSVHDSV

-502 PSLERVSEAVTSIYH
+502 PSLERVSEAVMSIYH

-531 LKALVVLGHQ
+531 LKALVVLGNQ

-577 VLRELLNTLQER
+577 VLRELLDRLQEG
-589 PLHLHHDVSQ
+589 PLCQHHDVSQ
-599 QEVGVAPLA
+599 QEAGVAPLT
-608 ISSSPC
+608 
-614 SKGRS
+614 
-619 AVTPCTPSSRGSV
+619 V
-632 CRGGRRC
+632 
-639 FGNGLLGHR
+639 
-648 RVFRKA
+648 
-654 APPFTQIGKLQRQL
+654 GKIQRQQ
-668 PVVVERLHE
+668 PVVVERLHK
-677 ADRDI
+677 ADRGV

-698 RQSASPVAV
+698 RQSASTVAV

-736 ELVRGPSRRKMK
+736 ELVREPNRKKMK
-748 EHVLRSLVPLLLL
+748 ELVLRSLVPLLLL

-766 PNVSQVCWDTL
+766 PNVSQVCWD
-777 RSALEFLRWSQLG
+777 ALSRAVEFLRWSQLG
-790 ALVQKKEL
+790 ALVQRKEL

-803 CLVACYKGR
+803 CLVACYKER
-812 AETFLCQAMAFLEDP
+812 AETFLCQAMAFLKNP
-827 QDPIREAAI
+827 QAPIREAAI

-841 TARQLDQ
+841 TARHLDQ
-848 QSQEKL
+848 KSQEKL
-854 DAICNVLKGLQQD
+854 DAIFNVLKGLQED

-877 QTMLILNACKK
+877 QTTLILNACKK
-888 HRPARTSLR
+888 HRPARASLR
-897 TLLHRMRLMHTRENP
+897 TLLQRMRLMCTRESP
-912 VIEAAQLPE
+912 VIEAAQLSE

>member
-14 LAWEETR
+14 RAWEETR
-21 PPPGKSPQKSPQQQQ
+21 PPRRKSPRKSPQQQQ
-36 ELCVPQPFHADSP
+36 ELCVPQPFHADS
-49 SRGNASCF
+49 
-57 MGPDSQEKE
+57 QEKD

-75 NGNEQEEAKKLE
+75 KGNEQEEAKKLE
-87 FLDRVITISRAVLTR
+87 FLDCVITISRAVLTR
-102 HPDRN
+102 HPERN
-107 LSAFLGKALLVEK
+107 LAAFLGKALLVKK
-120 IKELIDLE
+120 IKPEPYGSSEPGWHFPTLSPQELIDLE

-144 IMELSKV
+144 VMELSKV

-164 NLCFSSTFSLP
+164 TVCFSSVFSLP

-181 GVEAALYNNT
+181 GLEAALYNNT

-230 HVWLRAVGRITW
+230 HVRLRAMGRITR
-242 LTKFISGQHQFKG
+242 LTKFISGQHKFKG
-255 LEEFRVL
+255 VEEFRVL

-267 CLTLLCAEQEQEIC
+267 CLTLCSAEQEQEIC
-281 RSAMEGLHHLYAFL
+281 RSAMEGLHHLYAFML
-295 LWQKRTTLA
+295 RQKCTMLA
-304 KQSAEYLQVFREWRA
+304 NQSAEYLQVLREWRA

-331 SNIAMMHWVSSKP
+331 SNIAMM
-344 DPSSLSGVVGA
+344 
-355 SPEINALQGIIASTH
+355 
-370 QCQPLLSTRECIR
+370 
-383 AVQYCAPV
+383 
-391 HCHAGLCHVRQLL
+391 
-404 IAGWVLCIP
+404 
-413 GAVTQ
+413 
-418 PCPGRAGF
+418 
-426 ACTPGWATPG
+426 
-436 CSVRLEPHWAAKG
+436 
-449 VSLAGFFQMF
+449 F

-477 GMKDTSVHDSV
+477 GMRDTSVHDSV

-531 LKALVVLGHQ
+531 LKALVVLGDQ

-577 VLRELLNTLQER
+577 VLRELLDRLQER
-589 PLHLHHDVSQ
+589 PLRQHHDVSQ
-599 QEVGVAPLA
+599 QEAGVAPLA
-608 ISSSPC
+608 AASHD
-614 SKGRS
+614 
-619 AVTPCTPSSRGSV
+619 TPREVYV
-632 CRGGRRC
+632 CWAAEKKGGRRC

-654 APPFTQIGKLQRQL
+654 APRFTQVGKLQHLL
-668 PVVVERLHE
+668 PDFVEQLHE
-677 ADRDI
+677 ADRDV

-729 ALFKHLL
+729 TLFKHLL
-736 ELVRGPSRRKMK
+736 EFVRGPSRRKMK

-777 RSALEFLRWSQLG
+777 RSAVEFLRWSQLG
-790 ALVQKKEL
+790 ALLQKKEL

-803 CLVACYKGR
+803 CLVACYKRR
-812 AETFLCQAMAFLEDP
+812 AETFLCQTMAFLENP
-827 QDPIREAAI
+827 QAPIREAAI

-848 QSQEKL
+848 KSLEKL
-854 DAICNVLKGLQQD
+854 DAIFNVLKGLQQD
-867 SKSSVRCLAL
+867 SKSSVRCLAS

-888 HRPARTSLR
+888 HRPARASLR
-897 TLLHRMRLMHTRENP
+897 TLLHRMRLMCTRESP
-912 VIEAAQLPE
+912 VIEAAQLP

>member
-21 PPPGKSPQKSPQQQQ
+21 PPRRKSPRKSPQQQQ

-49 SRGNASCF
+49 SPRNASCF

-66 TLEYINAFL
+66 TLDHINTFL
-75 NGNEQEEAKKLE
+75 KGNEQEEAKKLE
-87 FLDRVITISRAVLTR
+87 FLDRVITISRAALTR
-102 HPDRN
+102 HPEQN
-107 LSAFLGKALLVEK
+107 LAAFLCKALLVEK

-144 IMELSKV
+144 VMELSKV
-151 KPLLRGMELSSLL
+151 KPLLRGMELFSLL
-164 NLCFSSTFSLP
+164 TVCFSSVFSLP

-230 HVWLRAVGRITW
+230 HVRLRAVGRITW
-242 LTKFISGQHQFKG
+242 LTKFISGQHKFKG
-255 LEEFRVL
+255 VEEFRVL

-267 CLTLLCAEQEQEIC
+267 CLTLCSAEQEQEIC
-281 RSAMEGLHHLYAFL
+281 QSAMEGLHHLYAFM
-295 LWQKRTTLA
+295 LWQKRHDA
-304 KQSAEYLQVFREWRA
+304 GKAECRVSA
-319 ENTFWVTWFTNT
+319 
-331 SNIAMMHWVSSKP
+331 
-344 DPSSLSGVVGA
+344 G
-355 SPEINALQGIIASTH
+355 LQGVASGEH
-370 QCQPLLSTRECIR
+370 LLSHL
-383 AVQYCAPV
+383 VHQHQQYR
-391 HCHAGLCHVRQLL
+391 HGL
-404 IAGWVLCIP
+404 
-413 GAVTQ
+413 
-418 PCPGRAGF
+418 
-426 ACTPGWATPG
+426 
-436 CSVRLEPHWAAKG
+436 
-449 VSLAGFFQMF
+449 FQMF

-469 DFLLTAIE
+469 DVLLTAIE
-477 GMKDTSVHDSV
+477 GMRDTSVHDSV
-488 AARHMLHVILWVPS
+488 AARHVLHVILWVPS
-502 PSLERVSEAVTSIYH
+502 PSLERVSEAVTSVYH

-531 LKALVVLGHQ
+531 LKALVVLGDQ

-577 VLRELLNTLQER
+577 VLWELLDRLQER
-589 PLHLHHDVSQ
+589 PLRQHHDISQ
-599 QEVGVAPLA
+599 QEAGVAPLA
-608 ISSSPC
+608 
-614 SKGRS
+614 
-619 AVTPCTPSSRGSV
+619 V
-632 CRGGRRC
+632 
-639 FGNGLLGHR
+639 
-648 RVFRKA
+648 
-654 APPFTQIGKLQRQL
+654 GKFQHQL
-668 PVVVERLHE
+668 PVIVEQLHG

-690 RDILAGMD
+690 RDILTGMD

-707 QVAEK
+707 RVAEK

-729 ALFKHLL
+729 TLFKHLL

-777 RSALEFLRWSQLG
+777 RSALEFLRWSQLS
-790 ALVQKKEL
+790 AHVQKKEL

-803 CLVACYKGR
+803 CLPA
-812 AETFLCQAMAFLEDP
+812 P
-827 QDPIREAAI
+827 QPSLGPRPLPWGLRSASWTA
-836 RFLGL
+836 RGL

-854 DAICNVLKGLQQD
+854 EAICNVLKGLQQD

-877 QTMLILNACKK
+877 QTTLILNACKK
-888 HRPARTSLR
+888 HRPARASLR

-912 VIEAAQLPE
+912 VIEAAQLPQ

>member
-21 PPPGKSPQKSPQQQQ
+21 PPRRKSPQKSPQQQQ

-49 SRGNASCF
+49 SPGNASCF

-66 TLEYINAFL
+66 TLDYINTFL
-75 NGNEQEEAKKLE
+75 KGNEQEEAKKLE
-87 FLDRVITISRAVLTR
+87 FLDRVITISRAALTR
-102 HPDRN
+102 HPEQN
-107 LSAFLGKALLVEK
+107 LAAFLCKALLVEK

-151 KPLLRGMELSSLL
+151 KPLLRGTELSSLL
-164 NLCFSSTFSLP
+164 TVCFSSVFSLP

-202 VCEDEKPNLVV
+202 VCEDEKPNLGV

-230 HVWLRAVGRITW
+230 HVRLRAVGRITW
-242 LTKFISGQHQFKG
+242 LTKFISGQHKFKG
-255 LEEFRVL
+255 VEEFRVL

-267 CLTLLCAEQEQEIC
+267 CLTLHCTEQEQEIC
-281 RSAMEGLHHLYAFL
+281 RSAMEGLHHLYAFM
-295 LWQKRTTLA
+295 LWQKLYESIGRELA
-304 KQSAEYLQVFREWRA
+304 
-319 ENTFWVTWFTNT
+319 
-331 SNIAMMHWVSSKP
+331 
-344 DPSSLSGVVGA
+344 
-355 SPEINALQGIIASTH
+355 
-370 QCQPLLSTRECIR
+370 
-383 AVQYCAPV
+383 
-391 HCHAGLCHVRQLL
+391 LCSR
-404 IAGWVLCIP
+404 P
-413 GAVTQ
+413 GA
-418 PCPGRAGF
+418 G
-426 ACTPGWATPG
+426 
-436 CSVRLEPHWAAKG
+436 E
-449 VSLAGFFQMF
+449 
-459 GKYFNPSERM
+459 E
-469 DFLLTAIE
+469 D
-477 GMKDTSVHDSV
+477 
-488 AARHMLHVILWVPS
+488 
-502 PSLERVSEAVTSIYH
+502 VSEAVTSVYH

-531 LKALVVLGHQ
+531 LKALVVLGDQ

-577 VLRELLNTLQER
+577 VLRELLDRLQER
-589 PLHLHHDVSQ
+589 PLRQHHDVSQ
-599 QEVGVAPLA
+599 REAGVAPLA
-608 ISSSPC
+608 
-614 SKGRS
+614 
-619 AVTPCTPSSRGSV
+619 V
-632 CRGGRRC
+632 
-639 FGNGLLGHR
+639 
-648 RVFRKA
+648 
-654 APPFTQIGKLQRQL
+654 GKLQYQL
-668 PVVVERLHE
+668 PVVVEQLHE

-707 QVAEK
+707 RVAEK

-729 ALFKHLL
+729 TLFKHLL

-748 EHVLRSLVPLLLL
+748 EHVLHSLVPLLLL

-777 RSALEFLRWSQLG
+777 RSALEFLRWSQLS

-812 AETFLCQAMAFLEDP
+812 AETFLCQAMAFVENP
-827 QDPIREAAI
+827 QAPIREADI
-836 RFLGL
+836 RSLGL

-854 DAICNVLKGLQQD
+854 DAICKVLKGFQQD

-877 QTMLILNACKK
+877 QTMLILKACKK
-888 HRPARTSLR
+888 HRPARASLR

-912 VIEAAQLPE
+912 VIEVAQLRE

>member
-14 LAWEETR
+14 RAWEETR
-21 PPPGKSPQKSPQQQQ
+21 PPRRKSPQKSPQQQQ

-49 SRGNASCF
+49 SPGNASCF
-57 MGPDSQEKE
+57 MGPDSREKD
-66 TLEYINAFL
+66 TLDYINTFL
-75 NGNEQEEAKKLE
+75 KGNEQEEAKKLE
-87 FLDRVITISRAVLTR
+87 FLDRVITISRAALTW
-102 HPDRN
+102 HPEQN
-107 LSAFLGKALLVEK
+107 LAAFLCKALLVEK

-151 KPLLRGMELSSLL
+151 KPLLWGMELCSLL
-164 NLCFSSTFSLP
+164 TVCFSSIFSLP

-181 GVEAALYNNT
+181 GLEAALYNNT

-202 VCEDEKPNLVV
+202 VCEDEKRNLVV

-230 HVWLRAVGRITW
+230 HVRLRAVGRITW
-242 LTKFISGQHQFKG
+242 LTKFISGQHKFKG
-255 LEEFRVL
+255 VEEFRVL

-267 CLTLLCAEQEQEIC
+267 CLTLCSAEQEQEIC
-281 RSAMEGLHHLYAFL
+281 RSAMEGLHHLYAFM
-295 LWQKRTTLA
+295 LWQKRMTLA
-304 KQSAEYLQVFREWRA
+304 KQSAEYLQVLREWRV

-331 SNIAMMHWVSSKP
+331 SNIAM
-344 DPSSLSGVVGA
+344 
-355 SPEINALQGIIASTH
+355 
-370 QCQPLLSTRECIR
+370 
-383 AVQYCAPV
+383 
-391 HCHAGLCHVRQLL
+391 
-404 IAGWVLCIP
+404 
-413 GAVTQ
+413 
-418 PCPGRAGF
+418 
-426 ACTPGWATPG
+426 
-436 CSVRLEPHWAAKG
+436 
-449 VSLAGFFQMF
+449 MF

-477 GMKDTSVHDSV
+477 GMRDTSVHDSV

-502 PSLERVSEAVTSIYH
+502 PSLERVSEAVTSVYH
-517 NLDSISEPLAQQQL
+517 NLDSISEPLAQNQL
-531 LKALVVLGHQ
+531 LKALVVLGDQ

-577 VLRELLNTLQER
+577 VLRELLDRLQER
-589 PLHLHHDVSQ
+589 PLRQHHDISQ
-599 QEVGVAPLA
+599 REAGVAPLA
-608 ISSSPC
+608 
-614 SKGRS
+614 
-619 AVTPCTPSSRGSV
+619 V
-632 CRGGRRC
+632 
-639 FGNGLLGHR
+639 
-648 RVFRKA
+648 
-654 APPFTQIGKLQRQL
+654 GKLQHQL
-668 PVVVERLHE
+668 PVIVEQLHE
-677 ADRDI
+677 ADRDV

-707 QVAEK
+707 RVAEK

-719 ESSKLRVLSI
+719 GPPTSPALTTLS
-729 ALFKHLL
+729 HLL
-736 ELVRGPSRRKMK
+736 ELVRGPSSRKMK
-748 EHVLRSLVPLLLL
+748 ERVLRSLVPLLLL
-761 LHDER
+761 LHDEH

-777 RSALEFLRWSQLG
+777 RSALEFLRWSQLS

-803 CLVACYKGR
+803 CLVACYKER
-812 AETFLCQAMAFLEDP
+812 AETFLCQAMAFVENP
-827 QDPIREAAI
+827 QAPIREAAI

-854 DAICNVLKGLQQD
+854 EAICNVLKGFQQD

-877 QTMLILNACKK
+877 QTMLILKACKK
-888 HRPARTSLR
+888 HRPARASLR

-912 VIEAAQLPE
+912 VIEVAQLPQ

>member
-14 LAWEETR
+14 RAWEETR
-21 PPPGKSPQKSPQQQQ
+21 PPRRKSPRKRPQQQQ
-36 ELCVPQPFHADSP
+36 ELCVPQPFHAGVALPRSPGSVCMLGAADSP
-49 SRGNASCF
+49 SPGNASCF

-75 NGNEQEEAKKLE
+75 KGKEQ
-87 FLDRVITISRAVLTR
+87 
-102 HPDRN
+102 
-107 LSAFLGKALLVEK
+107 
-120 IKELIDLE
+120 ELIDLE

-151 KPLLRGMELSSLL
+151 EPLLRGMELSSLL
-164 NLCFSSTFSLP
+164 TVCFSSVFSLP

-191 LNTMDELLKAL
+191 VNTMDELLKAL
-202 VCEDEKPNLVV
+202 VCEEEKPNLVV
-213 LQNIVEVL
+213 LQNILEVL
-221 LPWTASKEV
+221 LPWTASREV
-230 HVWLRAVGRITW
+230 HVRLRAVGRITW
-242 LTKFISGQHQFKG
+242 LTKFISGQHKFKG
-255 LEEFRVL
+255 VEEFRAL

-267 CLTLLCAEQEQEIC
+267 CLTLRCAEQEQEIC
-281 RSAMEGLHHLYAFL
+281 RSAMEGLHHLYTFML
-295 LWQKRTTLA
+295 RQKRTTLA

-331 SNIAMMHWVSSKP
+331 SNIAMM
-344 DPSSLSGVVGA
+344 
-355 SPEINALQGIIASTH
+355 
-370 QCQPLLSTRECIR
+370 
-383 AVQYCAPV
+383 
-391 HCHAGLCHVRQLL
+391 
-404 IAGWVLCIP
+404 
-413 GAVTQ
+413 
-418 PCPGRAGF
+418 
-426 ACTPGWATPG
+426 
-436 CSVRLEPHWAAKG
+436 
-449 VSLAGFFQMF
+449 F

-477 GMKDTSVHDSV
+477 GMRDTSVHDSV

-502 PSLERVSEAVTSIYH
+502 PSLERVSEAVMSIYH

-531 LKALVVLGHQ
+531 LKALVVLGNQ

-577 VLRELLNTLQER
+577 VLRELLDRLQER
-589 PLHLHHDVSQ
+589 PLCQHHDVSQ
-599 QEVGVAPLA
+599 QEAGVAPLT
-608 ISSSPC
+608 
-614 SKGRS
+614 
-619 AVTPCTPSSRGSV
+619 V
-632 CRGGRRC
+632 
-639 FGNGLLGHR
+639 
-648 RVFRKA
+648 
-654 APPFTQIGKLQRQL
+654 GKIQRQQ

-677 ADRDI
+677 ADRGV

-736 ELVRGPSRRKMK
+736 ELVREPNRKKMK
-748 EHVLRSLVPLLLL
+748 ELVLRSLVPLLLL
-761 LHDER
+761 LHDEH
-766 PNVSQVCWDTL
+766 PNVSQVCWD
-777 RSALEFLRWSQLG
+777 ALSRAVEFLRWSQLG
-790 ALVQKKEL
+790 ALVQRKEL

-803 CLVACYKGR
+803 CLVACYKER
-812 AETFLCQAMAFLEDP
+812 AETFLCQAMAFLKNP
-827 QDPIREAAI
+827 QAPIREVAI

-848 QSQEKL
+848 KSQEKL
-854 DAICNVLKGLQQD
+854 DAIFNVLKGLQED

-877 QTMLILNACKK
+877 QTVLILNTCKK
-888 HRPARTSLR
+888 HRPARASLR
-897 TLLHRMRLMHTRENP
+897 TLLQRMRLMCTRESP
-912 VIEAAQLPE
+912 VIEAAQLSE

>member
-14 LAWEETR
+14 RAWEETR
-21 PPPGKSPQKSPQQQQ
+21 PPRRKSPRKRPQQQQ

-49 SRGNASCF
+49 SPGNASCF

-75 NGNEQEEAKKLE
+75 KGNEQAGALHTVKPTVG
-87 FLDRVITISRAVLTR
+87 RPVCRGHVLQAQR
-102 HPDRN
+102 FAPQSEPYGSSE
-107 LSAFLGKALLVEK
+107 LSWHFPTLSPQ
-120 IKELIDLE
+120 ELIDLE

-151 KPLLRGMELSSLL
+151 EPLLRGMELSSLL
-164 NLCFSSTFSLP
+164 TVCFSSVFSLP

-191 LNTMDELLKAL
+191 VNTMDELLKAL
-202 VCEDEKPNLVV
+202 VCEEEKPNLVV
-213 LQNIVEVL
+213 LQNILEVL
-221 LPWTASKEV
+221 LPWTASREV
-230 HVWLRAVGRITW
+230 HVRLRAVGRITW
-242 LTKFISGQHQFKG
+242 LTKFISGQHKFKG
-255 LEEFRVL
+255 VEEFRAL

-267 CLTLLCAEQEQEIC
+267 CLTLRCAEQEQEIC
-281 RSAMEGLHHLYAFL
+281 RSAMEGLHHLYTFML
-295 LWQKRTTLA
+295 RQKRTTLA

-331 SNIAMMHWVSSKP
+331 SNIAMM
-344 DPSSLSGVVGA
+344 
-355 SPEINALQGIIASTH
+355 
-370 QCQPLLSTRECIR
+370 
-383 AVQYCAPV
+383 
-391 HCHAGLCHVRQLL
+391 
-404 IAGWVLCIP
+404 
-413 GAVTQ
+413 
-418 PCPGRAGF
+418 
-426 ACTPGWATPG
+426 
-436 CSVRLEPHWAAKG
+436 
-449 VSLAGFFQMF
+449 F

-477 GMKDTSVHDSV
+477 GMRDTSVHDSV

-502 PSLERVSEAVTSIYH
+502 PSLERVSEAVMSIYH

-531 LKALVVLGHQ
+531 LKALVVLGNQ

-577 VLRELLNTLQER
+577 VLRELLDRLQER
-589 PLHLHHDVSQ
+589 PLCQHHDVSQ
-599 QEVGVAPLA
+599 QEAGVAPLT
-608 ISSSPC
+608 
-614 SKGRS
+614 
-619 AVTPCTPSSRGSV
+619 V
-632 CRGGRRC
+632 
-639 FGNGLLGHR
+639 
-648 RVFRKA
+648 
-654 APPFTQIGKLQRQL
+654 GKIQRQQ
-668 PVVVERLHE
+668 PVVVERLHK
-677 ADRDI
+677 ADRGV

-698 RQSASPVAV
+698 RQSASTVAV

-736 ELVRGPSRRKMK
+736 ELVREPNRKKMK
-748 EHVLRSLVPLLLL
+748 ELVLRSLVPLLLL

-766 PNVSQVCWDTL
+766 PNVSQVCWD
-777 RSALEFLRWSQLG
+777 ALSRAVEFLRWSQLG
-790 ALVQKKEL
+790 ALVQRKEL

-803 CLVACYKGR
+803 CLVACYKER
-812 AETFLCQAMAFLEDP
+812 AETFLCQAMAFLKNP
-827 QDPIREAAI
+827 QAPIREAAI

-848 QSQEKL
+848 KSQEKL
-854 DAICNVLKGLQQD
+854 DAIFNVLKGLQED

-877 QTMLILNACKK
+877 QTTLILNACKK
-888 HRPARTSLR
+888 HRPARASLR
-897 TLLHRMRLMHTRENP
+897 TLLQRMRLMCTRESP
-912 VIEAAQLPE
+912 VIEAAQLSE